1 MVASPRVAVLDAN
14 ETCPRLPLVAGEGEA
29 YAVVWPGVG
38 ATMRSMH
45 RISLKPGSATIRM
58 RHPME
63 AVYYVMAGGG
73 TMRDPDTGTAE
84 PVKEGSM
91 IHVEPGTAYIAEAS
105 AAGLELIGGPCPPDP
120 DSYRGLAPKSN
131 R

>member
-1 MVASPRVAVLDAN
+1 MSSPPRVAVLDAD
-14 ETCPRLPLVAGEGEA
+14 ESCPRLPLVAGAGEA

-38 ATMRSMH
+38 ATLRSMH

-63 AVYYVMAGGG
+63 AVYYVMSGGG

-84 PVKEGSM
+84 PVREGSM
-91 IHVEPGTAYIAEAS
+91 IHVEPGTAYIAEAD
-105 AAGLELIGGPCPPDP
+105 AAGLELIGGPCPADP
-120 DSYRGLAPKSN
+120 AFYRGLAAKAD